1 MLSILLTLDNL
12 PASDDGCS
20 RFLAFRG
27 CQQETR
33 QLFLRDI
40 GCCRE
45 LATELR
51 NELHVRYSRSS
62 IKWLRAYVSL
72 VVLMEKGTSM
82 TKIQNELVILVA

>member
-1 MLSILLTLDNL
+1 M
-12 PASDDGCS
+12 
-20 RFLAFRG
+20 
-27 CQQETR
+27 
-33 QLFLRDI
+33 
-40 GCCRE
+40 
-45 LATELR
+45 ATELR